1 MGLGA
6 VFQGPCR
13 STRCTK
19 IKHPMNQSLV
29 QKYAPLLLA
38 LALPLS
44 AAAAEKKAAPPASPA
59 EAPAAAEKA
68 AATGATKVPY
78 HGTISSVDAAAK
90 SFTLKGREKDR
101 VFGVTETTKI
111 LRDGAA
117 VELNTLS
124 PGEEVRGQ
132 VSKMGDKWEAVS
144 VLAGEKTPAAK
155 TKKQE
160 IKSIEGAAEPKK

>member
-1 MGLGA
+1 
-6 VFQGPCR
+6 
-13 STRCTK
+13 
-19 IKHPMNQSLV
+19 MNQSLV
-29 QKYAPLLLA
+29 KKYAPLLLA

-44 AAAAEKKAAPPASPA
+44 AVAAEKKAVHSASPS

-68 AATGATKVPY
+68 AASGAAKVPY

-101 VFGVTETTKI
+101 VLGVTETTKI
-111 LRDGAA
+111 LRDGVA

-160 IKSIEGAAEPKK
+160 IKSLEGKAEPNK